1 MRSSRMYQ
9 QGPLSQYAHKPNELY
24 ELKHQVAFMRCQIP
38 AKNRTFQ
45 RNCKTTHW
53 SNLKNLTDKRM
64 TKAREYGNLEVQ
76 LWHTYQAANINFVT
90 MEIEGYVLETITN
103 FGIPQLGQR
112 KFPHFL
118 VLLELP
124 QLVLLQVH

>member
-1 MRSSRMYQ
+1 MYQ

-38 AKNRTFQ
+38 AKNPTFQ

-76 LWHTYQAANINFVT
+76 L
-90 MEIEGYVLETITN
+90 
-103 FGIPQLGQR
+103 
-112 KFPHFL
+112 
-118 VLLELP
+118 
-124 QLVLLQVH
+124 